1 MKKIDTGWKPI
12 SIFFCVSTDSISLL
26 IITIWKYINIY
37 YSLKGFTNEKA
48 SKNYYHCNQLIRI
61 KLKNRHWLV
70 TKSVAILSD
79 TF

>member
-1 MKKIDTGWKPI
+1 M
-12 SIFFCVSTDSISLL
+12 
-26 IITIWKYINIY
+26 
-37 YSLKGFTNEKA
+37 KGFTNEKA